1 MKYLYIDCDID
12 GQVYEVPRRSCPRTC
27 SNPYLHCISDNLPG
41 CSCPRDQV
49 IDELNNRCVPF
60 KDCPSKKSTVHFSI
74 YY

>member
-1 MKYLYIDCDID
+1 MYIDCDID
-12 GQVYEVPRRSCPRTC
+12 GQVYEEPRRSCPRTC
-27 SNPYLHCISDNLPG
+27 NNTHLHCISDNLPG